1 MDLARLERAF
11 FYGCHAE
18 NVFLSIDSS
27 NGVTS
32 AVRLSGYDT
41 HQAKEGILMHTAK
54 VLEYLKKH
62 GQLLDSD
69 IAAATSISLDD
80 VRASLS
86 ELSASG
92 DISSCTITSY
102 LKGKKVEGLQCRLS
116 GFIPRPAP
124 GRKPGVK

>member
-1 MDLARLERAF
+1 
-11 FYGCHAE
+11 
-18 NVFLSIDSS
+18 
-27 NGVTS
+27 
-32 AVRLSGYDT
+32 
-41 HQAKEGILMHTAK
+41 MHTAK

-102 LKGKKVEGLQCRLS
+102 LKGKKIGASYRITRAALDAFLAE
-116 GFIPRPAP
+116 
-124 GRKPGVK
+124 